1 MAQVQQAV
9 AQDPQQGAA
18 AKPTP
23 QEMEIYRKVMLA
35 AMKIIYTAP
44 QPFLDMIRSAPDPT
58 KGILMAT
65 NIILQKIRQS
75 IKGIP
80 PQVIDQMAPK
90 AVKLLGPMIGK
101 LLLELASVAGILN
114 GGESAGAP
122 AGAPPTG
129 AAAAPRGLVAN
140 AQAQPPAMAG
150 A

>member
-9 AQDPQQGAA
+9 AQGAQPGAA
-18 AKPTP
+18 AKPSP

-44 QPFLDMIRSAPDPT
+44 QPFLDMISSAPDPA

-114 GGESAGAP
+114 GVAP

-140 AQAQPPAMAG
+140 GQAQPPAMAG